1 MTNMTKNY
9 CKNCKRSIENLNLS
23 IYHNCSY
30 NISPYIWDTQKD
42 DNFYCYNYN
51 KNTTISEFY
60 EQIVFVKEIPQNNFP
75 SILES
80 KGSLILKLLVQNFF
94 DFNKI
99 NTYDKLILF
108 SSKFSDEGGQ
118 KWKKFVK
125 NLKNGELEQI
135 ILDEIKTLIID
146 IYYLILAIQKS
157 GSEDKKHFFSFL
169 TEYKEESPNEYK
181 DNIINFIKE
190 NIELKEKMKMKIYS
204 TSNNNEYIYLP
215 RKVSQII
222 NIEKKYLIF
231 TDESNDTKLLY
242 SIENN
247 KILSSCEGIKKMIR
261 INDYNYIGLNQAK
274 ELVMIEIKIN
284 FSENYAFFDVVPIYK
299 YKDLVI
305 VDFYVLSNDKL
316 IIVDELKNI
325 ILMIKSNDNN
335 YFISKSTKA
344 QIKGNTNCQN
354 IKIFVDTNNQ
364 IFSIYFS
371 LENSL
376 FNYFYDFD
384 LNPIK
389 FLIINK
395 FSRYG
400 YFTIK
405 ILNKD
410 FYIIFEEERTYLIS
424 SKYLEI
430 ISIYKDIY
438 FNCITDILLF
448 HNSNEFFIKN
458 LNRHIYHY
466 KLIKNELKM
475 IKIYNNNGT
484 LKELKEINNNG
495 DYSILYNDSYSYQ
508 KYYIKNNIKENHSY
522 NFEHD
527 FVDDSYKYFSDNNYN
542 LCDNY
547 NEKSFEESGSDDEDF
562 GETETPKI
570 INRKI
575 NTKKIPINFELVHNC
590 IRTST
595 KNRHNEL
602 SWIPLTKLGI
612 LSKCTINNIE
622 QIFYY
627 SVPIKEDKIIDNI
640 FLNNYKTLKEEC
652 ISIKNIGKNKFKA
665 IVIIGDSNGHI
676 GLGVKTSDDMEKAI
690 KDAGKEARLNII
702 PVRRGF
708 FEKKEIKVYT
718 ITNKVEG
725 KSGSVKVQLIPA
737 PKGTGLS
744 VTKEAKKIFQFA
756 GIEDIIMK
764 SYGNKNNLEN
774 LLKAIY
780 NALFQSYTKN
790 DLPLITKDWDIY
802 VHDFI
807 FEKYNE
813 ELKEY
818 YKK

>member
-1 MTNMTKNY
+1 
-9 CKNCKRSIENLNLS
+9 
-23 IYHNCSY
+23 
-30 NISPYIWDTQKD
+30 
-42 DNFYCYNYN
+42 
-51 KNTTISEFY
+51 
-60 EQIVFVKEIPQNNFP
+60 
-75 SILES
+75 
-80 KGSLILKLLVQNFF
+80 
-94 DFNKI
+94 
-99 NTYDKLILF
+99 
-108 SSKFSDEGGQ
+108 
-118 KWKKFVK
+118 
-125 NLKNGELEQI
+125 
-135 ILDEIKTLIID
+135 
-146 IYYLILAIQKS
+146 
-157 GSEDKKHFFSFL
+157 
-169 TEYKEESPNEYK
+169 
-181 DNIINFIKE
+181 
-190 NIELKEKMKMKIYS
+190 
-204 TSNNNEYIYLP
+204 
-215 RKVSQII
+215 
-222 NIEKKYLIF
+222 
-231 TDESNDTKLLY
+231 
-242 SIENN
+242 
-247 KILSSCEGIKKMIR
+247 
-261 INDYNYIGLNQAK
+261 
-274 ELVMIEIKIN
+274 
-284 FSENYAFFDVVPIYK
+284 
-299 YKDLVI
+299 
-305 VDFYVLSNDKL
+305 
-316 IIVDELKNI
+316 
-325 ILMIKSNDNN
+325 MIKSNDNN
-335 YFISKSTKA
+335 YFISKLTK
-344 QIKGNTNCQN
+344 INCEN

-364 IFSIYFS
+364 IFSIYFLS
-371 LENSL
+371 ENSL

-384 LNPIK
+384 SNFIK
-389 FLIINK
+389 LLIINK

-448 HNSNEFFIKN
+448 HNSNEIFIKN

-542 LCDNY
+542 LYDNY
-547 NEKSFEESGSDDEDF
+547 SEKSFEERDSDDEDF
-562 GETETPKI
+562 GEIETPRI

-575 NTKKIPINFELVHNC
+575 NTKKIPINFELVHNY

-595 KNRHNEL
+595 KNRYNEL
-602 SWIPLTKLGI
+602 PWIPLTKLGM
-612 LSKCTINNIE
+612 LSKYTRFNIDE
-622 QIFYY
+622 IFYY
-627 SVPIKEDKIIDNI
+627 SVPIKEDKIIDYI
-640 FLNNYKTLKEEC
+640 FLRNYKTLKEEC

-676 GLGVKTSDDMEKAI
+676 GLGVKTSEDMKKAI
-690 KDAGKEARLNII
+690 KGAGKEARLNII

-708 FEKKEIKVYT
+708 FEKKDINVHT

-744 VTKEAKKIFQFA
+744 VTKEAKKLFQFA

-780 NALFQSYTKN
+780 NALFQSYTKK

-802 VHDFI
+802 VRDFI

-813 ELKEY
+813 ELKNI
-818 YKK
+818 KKSIY